1 MRPLHEL
8 ARIGIGLPQF
18 LDQRTWLFG
27 LTTRAVRA
35 TAITE
40 LPPGKAFAGGRIAIT
55 RTSTGAA
62 SCISNGRQCH
72 QQCCSK
78 RKNAD
83 TEHGHDGVVLNQ
95 LVSGAGN
102 RASKL
107 HTGSCRLSWSSEREV
122 SEPSVRRA
130 ACVAHGVPSNRAG
143 EDIHNQSSSMALA
156 IHDLIRPPSAVS
168 CRLLIAA
175 RGRSTAFRA
184 VSALERLS

>member
-27 LTTRAVRA
+27 LATRAVRA

-62 SCISNGRQCH
+62 SCISNGRRCH

-130 ACVAHGVPSNRAG
+130 A
-143 EDIHNQSSSMALA
+143 SMALLSPPA
-156 IHDLIRPPSAVS
+156 WFIQLIELNSISDMTTIISSHSSKATMISSIHSVEL
-168 CRLLIAA
+168 
-175 RGRSTAFRA
+175 
-184 VSALERLS
+184 